1 MKHLGDEDIA
11 RMIEGTI
18 SKKER
23 EHFLKHLS
31 ECNSCFNV
39 YTETLKFVEKE
50 KKSKHVLKSPV
61 LDKTAVRRYWL
72 DIRTLFKNR
81 RPVLVPAFA
90 ALIIIL
96 LMVPFLLNYLHHRGI
111 ENNKMVYIEKIVEE
125 IENRGVHAFSGS
137 KGEIYAALRAGIFVE
152 DLSLVVNA
160 GRKEELKTKITKT
173 LSRQLEVFAS
183 KKSPLLLELA
193 NIEKKNVETVVKR
206 ISELFQSHSY
216 SELFRFGRFV
226 EQSILSTYEN
236 KTPKQEDIEKY
247 QRILQK
253 YEDTLPL
260 GVFRE
265 LKKLETAS
273 RIEENRNICIAIKE
287 LFIE

>member
-1 MKHLGDEDIA
+1 MRHLEDEDIA
-11 RMIEGTI
+11 RMIEGTV
-18 SKKER
+18 SKTER
-23 EHFLKHLS
+23 ETFLRHLS
-31 ECNSCFNV
+31 ECSACFNV
-39 YTETLKFVEKE
+39 YTETLKFVEGE
-50 KKSKHVLKSPV
+50 KQKKVPWIEKIKPALQRFRLTVGTIFTNKR
-61 LDKTAVRRYWL
+61 L
-72 DIRTLFKNR
+72 I
-81 RPVLVPAFA
+81 PAFVSS
-90 ALIIIL
+90 IIIVLIAIFVMNHL
-96 LMVPFLLNYLHHRGI
+96 LHREI

-125 IENRGVHAFSGS
+125 IEDREVHAFSGS

-160 GRKEELKTKITKT
+160 GEKEKLKTKIAKT

-183 KKSPLLLELA
+183 KKSPLLHELA

-206 ISELFQSHSY
+206 ISGLFASHSY

-236 KTPKQEDIEKY
+236 NTPKQENIEKY

-265 LKKLETAS
+265 LKKLKTTTGDKEIRDVFIS
-273 RIEENRNICIAIKE
+273 IKE
-287 LFIE
+287 IFLFSN